1 MPELPDVELFKRRLD
16 DSSLSQF
23 ILKILVSDARIL
35 GDLAPRAFA
44 GKLEGHRFESS
55 RRHGKHLLVA
65 LERGGWLTLHFGMTG
80 SLEYLERLE
89 DEPPYT
95 RVRFDF
101 AGGRHLAYSNRRM
114 LGRVGWTEDAE
125 AFIRAENLGPDA
137 LDPGLDLAAFRA
149 ALGGGRKTVK
159 AALMDQSAMAG
170 IGNIFADEILFQA
183 KLHPATPTGQL
194 SDRDTKE
201 LFKQTRKV
209 LETAIDCGAGS
220 EQFQD
225 RLPKRSLLPQ
235 RKKGGHCPRCGA
247 ALEIFKASG
256 RTGYFC
262 AACQPAPGS

>member
-16 DSSLSQF
+16 ASALNQIIS
-23 ILKILVSDARIL
+23 KVVVSDARIL
-35 GDLAPRAFA
+35 GKLAPRAFA
-44 GKLEGHRFESS
+44 AKLEGRRFVGS

-65 LERGGWLTLHFGMTG
+65 LERDGWLTLHFGMTG
-80 SLEYLERLE
+80 SLEYFERLE

-101 AGGRHLAYSNRRM
+101 AKGRHLAYINRRM
-114 LGRVGWTEDAE
+114 LGRVGWTEDAD
-125 AFIRAENLGPDA
+125 AFIRTEDLGPDA
-137 LDPGLDLAAFRA
+137 LDPGFDLAAFRA

-183 KLHPATPTGQL
+183 KLHPATPASRLTV
-194 SDRDTKE
+194 RETE
-201 LFKQTRKV
+201 RLFRQTRKV

-247 ALEIFKASG
+247 ALELFKASG

-262 AACQPAPGS
+262 AACQPAHGA